1 MTKLSTS
8 AEGSVNPLLFSAA
21 VRCDRIMKVISR
33 EPQVTEAVP
42 GIHRIEVDGVTVGYV
57 VEAGTVF
64 VSLVGSV
71 YNTSCEV
78 AQSLDLRTA
87 VHRVIDA

>member
-1 MTKLSTS
+1 MKTTLGH
-8 AEGSVNPLLFSAA
+8 EPL
-21 VRCDRIMKVISR
+21 
-33 EPQVTEAVP
+33 VTEAVP
-42 GIHRIEVDGVTVGYV
+42 GIHRVELEGATVGYV
-57 VEAGTVF
+57 LEAGAVY